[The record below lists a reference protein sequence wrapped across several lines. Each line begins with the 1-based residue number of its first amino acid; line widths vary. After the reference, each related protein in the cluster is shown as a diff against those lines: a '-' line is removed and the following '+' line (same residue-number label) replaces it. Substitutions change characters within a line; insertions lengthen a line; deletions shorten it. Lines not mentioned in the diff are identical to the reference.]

1 MAAIE
6 RGQGGEDDVV
16 RAWLAKTLTAK
27 HGPAWV
33 CDKCN
38 TVHSDWVP
46 VCTSCDALDTLS
58 WREPPASSVVSATAL
73 ALAPL
78 LAAAPKSE
86 ASDDLPV
93 TIDDAE
99 VVDDTDRPADDKSA

>member
-1 MAAIE
+1 
-6 RGQGGEDDVV
+6 
-16 RAWLAKTLTAK
+16 
-27 HGPAWV
+27 
-33 CDKCN
+33 
-38 TVHSDWVP
+38 
-46 VCTSCDALDTLS
+46 
-58 WREPPASSVVSATAL
+58 
-73 ALAPL
+73 L